1 MESKNKHHFS
11 FLSNGLLFTSAILFA
26 AFSYSEKDTIKK
38 ELNKVKS
45 TNVKFE
51 PRVQKKLKKPAK
63 IKKLKI
69 KDKQKNNNKK
79 IDLKSKPSTKIKMS
93 KNKPDSTSTV
103 NILPSPIDFDSTVV
117 YKVVPV
123 IPDIVDFPDQEA
135 QFFGGISEMTKY
147 IVHNLDLNRMDLFG
161 AGELLIHVEFVVD
174 DLGGINKIIVH
185 GKNDKSVVR
194 EVKRMIQSMPKWIP
208 GEFEGRKVHSR
219 MYLPI
224 RIDMQ

>member
-69 KDKQKNNNKK
+69 KDKQKNNTKK
-79 IDLKSKPSTKIKMS
+79 IDLKSKPTTKIKIS

-161 AGELLIHVEFVVD
+161 AGELL
-174 DLGGINKIIVH
+174 H
-185 GKNDKSVVR
+185 GKHDKSVVR